1 MSQSLYG
8 NPYQTPVANAPVD
21 ARVAFLRKVG
31 GLTFGGLVVSA
42 ITACMSTMAVIAVPA
57 LQGRWVSIA
66 VMLGAIFASQ
76 WVGGSLVNSNDKS
89 TQIGGFVLGTAL
101 QGVAMGYLLLSAVM
115 LSSQLYANP
124 FVFLIQAMSLV
135 GLTVLGMVLYLMTGP
150 KQLSMIGSVMA
161 TLSLPLLGLMV
172 LSFVFPMG
180 GVVGLLINIVFVALS
195 AGGLLYNLN
204 QVMHQMSTDRVVP
217 AAYHVTLG
225 VLTLFW
231 NVLTLLMRL
240 QDRR

>member
-1 MSQSLYG
+1 VSQSLYS
-8 NPYQTPVANAPVD
+8 NPYQTSVADAPVP

-31 GLTFGGLVVSA
+31 GLTFGGLAISAVTALVS
-42 ITACMSTMAVIAVPA
+42 TLAVATIPVLQSGWVP
-57 LQGRWVSIA
+57 LV

-76 WVGGSLVNSNDKS
+76 FVGGSLVNSEDKT
-89 TQIGGFVLGTAL
+89 TQLAGFVLGTGL
-101 QGVAMGYLLLSAVM
+101 QGVAMGYLLLVAGS
-115 LSSQLYANP
+115 LSVQIYGNP
-124 FVFLIQAMSLV
+124 FVFVFQAMALV
-135 GLTVLGMVLYLMTGP
+135 GLTVLGMVLYLLTGP
-150 KQLSMIGSVMA
+150 RKLSFIGSLMA

-172 LSFVFPMG
+172 ITWIFPVG
-180 GVVGLLINIVFVALS
+180 GIFGILINVGFVALS

-217 AAYHVTLG
+217 AAYLVTLG

-240 QDRR
+240 QRR